1 MPQCTLPG
9 SSSLLKQIIH
19 FSAQNPINTWP
30 LMSAGLTN
38 ILNSWPTPLES
49 TRSLSLMSSVALH
62 SFPLV
67 LSCFTAVFHQQI
79 CPLLGFPLF
88 SSQMIPCSSLP
99 VDCPLIHTLDLVLCL
114 FSHPQDSVPV
124 VILFHSRISGLSQS
138 INNSE
143 ALPP

>member
-1 MPQCTLPG
+1 MPRCTLPG

-38 ILNSWPTPLES
+38 ILNSWLTPLVS
-49 TRSLSLMSSVALH
+49 TRSLSLMSSVALD

-79 CPLLGFPLF
+79 CPLPCFPLF
-88 SSQMIPCSSLP
+88 SSQIIPCSSHP
-99 VDCPLIHTLDLVLCL
+99 VNYPLMHTLDLVLCL
-114 FSHPQDSVPV
+114 FFPPLGLCSCSHT
-124 VILFHSRISGLSQS
+124 LSLQ
-138 INNSE
+138 N
-143 ALPP
+143 L